1 MKKLLM
7 TACLLVVLPIS
18 LFGCS
23 TNSNS
28 DKSSSSST
36 QKTAQSSSSTTS
48 SASASEASSSS
59 SKVTTVTGRKAVKVR
74 YENLKFT
81 TTLDHE
87 YQEEHLYRYVPGTVT
102 SNQIFHWDGLNVST
116 NTKVHVD
123 KKAIATFKDHDDNE
137 YDHEDFY
144 RIKFD
149 NGKSSKQ
156 YWVNDD
162 VLQND
167 HETDYDD

>member
-7 TACLLVVLPIS
+7 TACLLVVLPVS

-36 QKTAQSSSSTTS
+36 QNTAQSSSSTAS
-48 SASASEASSSS
+48 SASASDASSSS
-59 SKVTTVTGRKAVKVR
+59 SKVTTVTGRK
-74 YENLKFT
+74 
-81 TTLDHE
+81 
-87 YQEEHLYRYVPGTVT
+87 EHLYRYVPGTVT